1 MRHASVR
8 LSEEALSDLEDI
20 FFLLIDNGA
29 DVAVGLRY
37 LGRIRQRCAKIGDAP
52 QGYPL
57 RPRLGPGI
65 RLVPFERSAT
75 IVYRLSGGDV
85 EIVRVLYGGRDYEN
99 PDLFG

>member
-1 MRHASVR
+1 MLHAPVR
-8 LSEEALSDLEDI
+8 FSEEALSDLEDI

-29 DVAVGLRY
+29 AVEVGLHY
-37 LGRIRQRCAKIGDAP
+37 IERIRQRCATIGDAP

-75 IVYRLSGGDV
+75 IVYRLSGGAV
-85 EIVRVLYGGRDYEN
+85 EIIRVLYGGRDYEN
-99 PDLFG
+99 PALFW